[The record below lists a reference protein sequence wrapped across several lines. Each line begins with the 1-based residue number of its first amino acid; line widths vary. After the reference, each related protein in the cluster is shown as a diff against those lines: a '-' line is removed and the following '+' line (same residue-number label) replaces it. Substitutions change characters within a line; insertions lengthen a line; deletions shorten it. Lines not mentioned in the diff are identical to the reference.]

1 MKRRIMTHEEN
12 ERIKE
17 LNRLIYIKTMLI
29 RECKKEIVN
38 ARKERMQIG
47 NDKTLQRKRNKR

>member
-1 MKRRIMTHEEN
+1 MTHEEN

-38 ARKERMQIG
+38 ARKEKMRIG